1 MFGRVV
7 TFLRWCGAALAVVV
21 AVYFLCPYRLEE
33 VVARSDGACEVKVN
47 QRSDWT
53 ERRLAPGVDAS
64 DVAYPLVV
72 VGWIDCGDGER
83 PLSARLEPAPG
94 RHGVDAEDCGP
105 GAAPDAV
112 CGFTVPPIA
121 TPSASHDLVVRV
133 VRRPGAAPET
143 IRVEIRRVRTW
154 RSVVWDAMMSV

>member
-1 MFGRVV
+1 MFGRV
-7 TFLRWCGAALAVVV
+7 LHWCGAALAVVV
-21 AVYFLCPYRLEE
+21 AVYFLWSYRLEE
-33 VVARSDGACEVKVN
+33 VVARSDGACEVKVS

-53 ERRLAPGVDAS
+53 RKQLAPGVDAS

-72 VGWIDCGDGER
+72 VAWIDCGGER

-94 RHGVDAEDCGP
+94 RPGVDAEDCGP
-105 GAAPDAV
+105 GAAPDTV

-121 TPSASHDLVVRV
+121 APSASHDLVVRM